1 MRFKDKAF
9 FHFRS
14 LLDLFMAALVSLF
27 FSFLA
32 AIIYAI
38 IVALFVAVVAL
49 AIAGGEA
56 APIAARWAVI
66 IAGSLAWLVNFIKI
80 FSQAFNA
87 YSDNLA
93 RFRAKVRHDEL
104 EEDLNK
110 SS

>member
-1 MRFKDKAF
+1 MKFSDKVS
-9 FHFRS
+9 FHLIS

-38 IVALFVAVVAL
+38 IAALFVAVVAL

-56 APIAARWAVI
+56 APIAARWAII
-66 IAGSLAWLVNFIKI
+66 IAGSFAWLVNFIRI
-80 FSQAFNA
+80 FRHAFNT
-87 YSDNLA
+87 YLDNLA
-93 RFRAKVRHDEL
+93 RFRTKIIHDEL

-110 SS
+110 Y